1 MNPLSVQLETAD
13 IKAEAESCPASLSNT
28 SAVSSHTAVETD
40 VPSQVQGYYP
50 LTAEGLKGYWRDSNC
65 KSIDGLP
72 GVISGFK
79 ALQSFSPNAIRAKA
93 HVKPRDIE
101 RVEQASSAQI
111 GILKGMLSGLVQQEK
126 YGVVVGFVLGVLAMI
141 IAERGM
147 TILRLAGIQ

>member
-1 MNPLSVQLETAD
+1 MQLETAD
-13 IKAEAESCPASLSNT
+13 IKAEAESCPTSLSNT
-28 SAVSSHTAVETD
+28 SAVGTHIAVETD
-40 VPSQVQGYYP
+40 IPSQVQGYP
-50 LTAEGLKGYWRDSNC
+50 LTAEGLKGYWRDINC

-101 RVEQASSAQI
+101 RVQQASSAQI

-147 TILRLAGIQ
+147 TILRFAGIQWS